1 MQSPKKWLIAS
12 LAGLAAVGGYFA
24 YMAWAFPD
32 VRCEGKHLTAPESMQ
47 GDCYGCHLKA
57 TPRVAQEWYES
68 KHGVMLVRCQ
78 TCHGLPD
85 GSGSIPFS
93 AAPGKDICARCHS
106 AAIESMEA
114 KFGRRDDCSTCHPY
128 HQSPMHGDAYTYR
141 QPSGITAFDAQG
153 KPVMQ

>member
-1 MQSPKKWLIAS
+1 
-12 LAGLAAVGGYFA
+12 
-24 YMAWAFPD
+24 
-32 VRCEGKHLTAPESMQ
+32 
-47 GDCYGCHLKA
+47 
-57 TPRVAQEWYES
+57 
-68 KHGVMLVRCQ
+68 MLVRCQ

-106 AAIESMEA
+106 AAIERMEA
-114 KFGRRDDCSTCHPY
+114 KFGRRDDCSTCQPY